1 MAYTELAVPYKP
13 ILYTTVLCKV
23 SIDVT
28 CSGGFQNIFL
38 QLCKQRRPGA
48 KLTLLNHVGSILVT
62 SVLAARSA
70 LRKMLFFCIG
80 LAHGEAVHFASV
92 LRLAGPIVFS
102 LTVHS
107 RFQVL
112 PMFGMLRLAGP
123 IVFPNA

>member
-1 MAYTELAVPYKP
+1 MQRWFPKYFSAAMQ
-13 ILYTTVLCKV
+13 TTKARGY
-23 SIDVT
+23 S
-28 CSGGFQNIFL
+28 
-38 QLCKQRRPGA
+38 

-107 RFQVL
+107 
-112 PMFGMLRLAGP
+112 
-123 IVFPNA
+123 